1 MTTSATPL
9 VRYNCN
15 STQKNTRGPYIL
27 LVVVPWKKGGSVH
40 QRLHATEVHATPVF
54 SFPLSL
60 SLVLVQQRT
69 LCLRR
74 SGTATST
81 LLMVRSL
88 STTSRC
94 STTTRLYVPFV
105 SVCVCMRV
113 CACVYVSSPL
123 SLSLSLSCFSVCVAH
138 DACFALP
145 TFLSA
150 FGWMCR

>member
-1 MTTSATPL
+1 M
-9 VRYNCN
+9 
-15 STQKNTRGPYIL
+15 
-27 LVVVPWKKGGSVH
+27 H

-123 SLSLSLSCFSVCVAH
+123 SLSLSRFPVSLCALLMMLVSLCPLSSLPLVGCAGDSPVDHQLCGRCLQQPRPYPQQVCV
-138 DACFALP
+138 L
-145 TFLSA
+145 
-150 FGWMCR
+150 R

>member
-1 MTTSATPL
+1 M
-9 VRYNCN
+9 
-15 STQKNTRGPYIL
+15 
-27 LVVVPWKKGGSVH
+27 H

-105 SVCVCMRV
+105 SMCVCMRV

-123 SLSLSLSCFSVCVAH
+123 SLSLSRFPVSLCALLMMLVSLCPLSSLPLVGCAGDSPVDHQLCGRCLQQPRPYPQQVCV
-138 DACFALP
+138 L
-145 TFLSA
+145 
-150 FGWMCR
+150 R